1 MAAYVSN
8 VVIDAGADFNQTFNL
23 EDSSNAPL
31 NLTGYTGFSKM
42 KKHPRSLG
50 VTATF
55 SVSFPDRS
63 AGQVKISLAS
73 STTAGLKPGRY
84 CYDVLVS
91 SASSIKTRIVEG
103 SAIVTAGVTTTTS

>member
-31 NLTGYTGFSKM
+31 DLTGYTGFSKM
-42 KKHPRSLG
+42 KKHTSSTN

-55 SVSFPDRS
+55 AVSFPNRT
-63 AGQVKISLAS
+63 AGQVKLSLTN
-73 STTAGLKPGRY
+73 STTKVLKPGRY
-84 CYDVLVS
+84 GYVLLLKDGS
-91 SASSIKTRIVEG
+91 NMITRVVEG
-103 SAIVTAGVTTTTS
+103 SALVTAGITTTI

>member
-31 NLTGYTGFSKM
+31 DLTGYTGSSIL
-42 KKHPRSLG
+42 KKHPRSLST
-50 VTATF
+50 TATF
-55 SVSFPDRS
+55 SVSFPNRS
-63 AGQVKISLAS
+63 AGQVKISLGS
-73 STTAGLKPGRY
+73 STTAGIKPGRY

-91 SASSIKTRIVEG
+91 SASSLRTRIVEG
-103 SAIVTAGVTTTTS
+103 SAIVTAGVTTTMS

>member
-31 NLTGYTGFSKM
+31 DLTGYTGASKL

-50 VTATF
+50 ACAL
-55 SVSFPDRS
+55 SFNS
-63 AGQVKISLAS
+63 
-73 STTAGLKPGRY
+73 
-84 CYDVLVS
+84 
-91 SASSIKTRIVEG
+91 
-103 SAIVTAGVTTTTS
+103 